1 MGKMTIEQL
10 LNGKTL
16 NRQTI
21 TELQRNVRVT
31 PSGSIAPGQENED
44 YYHAVKSAAEELSRR
59 EKLENASVLK
69 KNSVALNIAGD
80 EEITFDNVV
89 RWKMDPRYSSTDPCT
104 RDPVYVKA
112 VEIAC
117 AELGAARQAQID
129 SQGNE

>member
-1 MGKMTIEQL
+1 MGKTIEQL
-10 LNGKTL
+10 LNGRELTRETL
-16 NRQTI
+16 AQLGREI
-21 TELQRNVRVT
+21 VFT
-31 PSGSIAPGQENED
+31 PSGCVAPGKENEER
-44 YYHAVKSAAEELSRR
+44 YHAVKSAAEELSRR

-69 KNSVALNIAGD
+69 KNSVALNLAGD